1 MKPPPSSDSDSD
13 SERRHAADE
22 LRLKRVIEWSMTLS
36 VGAMAGFFASIR
48 RVNPELEFRFDWL
61 TLLALI
67 AGGWMGHLFWRV
79 IPRDTPGAPRGTKR
93 WLPLGLWLAVQFGA
107 MIFTFGYGMKDLS
120 GEKHREMLIGTG
132 LAVVVLT
139 FIAFLL
145 WRVGKFFEDS
155 HRNYLKDHPEQK
167 D

>member
-1 MKPPPSSDSDSD
+1 MKPPPASESDP
-13 SERRHAADE
+13 ERRHAADE
-22 LRLKRVIEWSMTLS
+22 RRLKRVIEWSMTLS

-61 TLLALI
+61 TLLALL

-79 IPRDTPGAPRGTKR
+79 IPRDTPGAPRGAKR

-120 GEKHREMLIGTG
+120 GEKYREVLIGTG

-139 FIAFLL
+139 FVAFLL

-155 HRNYLKDHPEQK
+155 HRNYLKDHPDQH

>member
-1 MKPPPSSDSDSD
+1 
-13 SERRHAADE
+13 
-22 LRLKRVIEWSMTLS
+22 
-36 VGAMAGFFASIR
+36 
-48 RVNPELEFRFDWL
+48 
-61 TLLALI
+61 
-67 AGGWMGHLFWRV
+67 MGHLFWRV
-79 IPRDTPGAPRGTKR
+79 IPRDTPGAPRGAKR

-120 GEKHREMLIGTG
+120 GEKYREVLIGTG

-139 FIAFLL
+139 FVAFLL

-155 HRNYLKDHPEQK
+155 HRNYLKDHPDQH